1 MIEDTQERIARDANC
16 NSIKRNVER
25 VGRMNSEKLLWKTH
39 VYIIQVEHK
48 TQADKETDGKINSI
62 SLEMSLE
69 NREEANEYIFA
80 LGRGGRGREESFT
93 EIL

>member
-1 MIEDTQERIARDANC
+1 
-16 NSIKRNVER
+16 
-25 VGRMNSEKLLWKTH
+25 MNSEKPLKKSH

-69 NREEANEYIFA
+69 NREEATEYTAIFA
-80 LGRGGRGREESFT
+80 FWGGGGKG
-93 EIL
+93 EILY

>member
-1 MIEDTQERIARDANC
+1 M
-16 NSIKRNVER
+16 
-25 VGRMNSEKLLWKTH
+25 
-39 VYIIQVEHK
+39 YIIQVEHK

-80 LGRGGRGREESFT
+80 LEGGEGGKEG
-93 EIL
+93 ILY